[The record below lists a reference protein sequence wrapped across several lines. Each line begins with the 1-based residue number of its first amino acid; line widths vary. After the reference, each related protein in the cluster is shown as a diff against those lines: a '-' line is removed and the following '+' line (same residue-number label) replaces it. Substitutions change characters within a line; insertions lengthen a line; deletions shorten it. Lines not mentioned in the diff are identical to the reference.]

1 MVCYLHNVTS
11 QLQLRDASTGQL
23 RQSIPMPGLGSVA
36 GFSGRKEDTQLFF
49 KFTGFTEPGAIY
61 QCDRQPLALVPDVSH
76 ALSQTQG
83 GNAAGP
89 AVSPVSPS
97 LAPTVS
103 ARHEIIMGRAAC

>member
-1 MVCYLHNVTS
+1 MLTDKSVICVQEGNTLVVCYLHNVAS

-61 QCDRQPLALVPDVSH
+61 QCVP
-76 ALSQTQG
+76 
-83 GNAAGP
+83 
-89 AVSPVSPS
+89 
-97 LAPTVS
+97 
-103 ARHEIIMGRAAC
+103 